1 MNVRVN
7 GLTRLGRGWPHMPLW
22 VVLAFGMMFGMPSA
36 EAHRT
41 DEYLQATLIDIEP
54 RFIRLDVS
62 LTPGIETFS
71 MVGPLLDRDHDG
83 DLSPAEA
90 ASYAE
95 QVRMDLQLRVDGQP
109 LELEL
114 QNHQFPVLQELRD
127 GTGSI
132 HIEMKARFGS
142 ESADG
147 IHQLSFENH
156 HLSAISVYLV
166 NAVVPDSTEI
176 QTGQQFRSTNQS
188 DFRISY
194 ERTFPRSSPT
204 LGAGKTARRTFSW
217 DGPIILA
224 SIVAIVWGC
233 VLWRHRRDEPRRS

>member
-1 MNVRVN
+1 MKAWAN
-7 GLTRLGRGWPHMPLW
+7 GLTHFERVWPPMPLW
-22 VVLAFGMMFGMPSA
+22 MVIVLGMAFGMSSA
-36 EAHRT
+36 KAHRT

-132 HIEMKARFGS
+132 HIEMKARFRS

-194 ERTFPRSSPT
+194 ERILPRSSPP
-204 LGAGKTARRTFSW
+204 LGAGKTVRRTFSW

-224 SIVAIVWGC
+224 SILAIVWGC
-233 VLWRHRRDEPRRS
+233 VLWRRGRHDLGRS